1 MKKLLALFLIFPI
14 FISAEE
20 QTFEECIAV
29 AESERAS
36 EAFQAC
42 FTDFE
47 VKDRDS
53 CAATYTETSGYT
65 EEDALEECISLEV
78 SYQYSLFMD
87 DRPTEFFDIFDVK
100 DNLTIESFGCSVPL
114 NDEGLELNNALIVEQ
129 NENDEEVSEV
139 WAPFKAMVHIVPELN
154 YAEINYG
161 ETIFPLTQY
170 RFFTNALEK
179 GEGFYTGYID
189 SESDNELKGG
199 NDRGTAAAAW
209 YIDEDLSTLTLFVG
223 EYNVGYIG
231 ECAWQEDRMKEL
243 EEDLE

>member
-20 QTFEECIAV
+20 QTFEECVAV

-47 VKDRDS
+47 VEDRDS
-53 CAATYTETSGYT
+53 CVVAYTETSGYT
-65 EEDALEECISLEV
+65 EEDALQECTMVEV
-78 SYQYSLFMD
+78 GYKFSLFME
-87 DRPTEFFDIFDVK
+87 DRPTEFFDIYNAK
-100 DNLTIESFGCSVPL
+100 DNITIESFGCSVPL
-114 NDEGLELNNALIVEQ
+114 NDEGLELNNTLIVEH

-139 WAPFKAMVHIVPELN
+139 WVPFKAMVHIVPELN

-170 RFFTNALEK
+170 RFFTNVLEK
-179 GEGFYTGYID
+179 GDNFYTGYID
-189 SESDNELKGG
+189 FESDKELKGG
-199 NDRGTAAAAW
+199 NDRGSGGGAW

-231 ECAWQEDRMKEL
+231 ECAWQEDRL
-243 EEDLE
+243 EELDENLE